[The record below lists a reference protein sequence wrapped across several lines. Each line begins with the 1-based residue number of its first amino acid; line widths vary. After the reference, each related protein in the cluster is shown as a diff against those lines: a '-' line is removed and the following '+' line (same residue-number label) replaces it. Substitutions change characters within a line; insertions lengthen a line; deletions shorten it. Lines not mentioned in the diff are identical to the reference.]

1 MSVHPLYF
9 QIQAHKHNYG
19 QKKIDCGMI
28 KIVDE
33 YIYTVKASR
42 NESYVHKSYLF
53 DLFLAF

>member
-33 YIYTVKASR
+33 YIYNVKASW

-53 DLFLAF
+53 DLFLSF